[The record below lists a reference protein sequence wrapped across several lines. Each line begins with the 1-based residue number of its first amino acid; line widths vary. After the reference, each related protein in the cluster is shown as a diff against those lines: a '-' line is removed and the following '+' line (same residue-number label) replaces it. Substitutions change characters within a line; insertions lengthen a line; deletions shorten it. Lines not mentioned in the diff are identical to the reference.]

1 MPNDFDWSIV
11 EEAISPKKDN
21 KLNFDKVSHLFRK
34 VAFDVYKP
42 LSGSDK
48 LWELREENG
57 EKFLVALYD
66 DSTDMVVES
75 QTNDSDWTAVA
86 DSEGKNVTLA
96 FKKVPIYRFASGQ
109 YKFSSSLAHDF
120 ARFIEKK
127 AQDGAFLH
135 QLLEQMPKAKR
146 DAVIALLKQKD

>member
-1 MPNDFDWSIV
+1 MPTDFDWSIV
-11 EEAISPKKDN
+11 EEAITPKKDN
-21 KLNFDKVSHLFRK
+21 KLEFDKVAHLFRK

-66 DSTDMVVES
+66 DPTDMVVES
-75 QTNDSDWTAVA
+75 NEEQPEWTAVA
-86 DSEGKNVTLA
+86 DNEGKNVTLA
-96 FKKVPIYRFASGQ
+96 YKKVPIYRFASGQ
-109 YKFSSSLAHDF
+109 YKFSSNLANDF

-127 AQDGAFLH
+127 AQDSAFLH
-135 QLLEQMPKAKR
+135 QLLDQMPQAKR
-146 DAVIALLKQKD
+146 DAVIALLNKKD